1 MNNEEFDSDLNIQ
14 QKEIKNNLLKERLLR
29 EAGILDRGSNVEDP
43 IMIDEED
50 VSTQDLINNDD
61 NTITSKI
68 IDEKLEYTQ

>member
-1 MNNEEFDSDLNIQ
+1 MNNKELDSDLNIQ
-14 QKEIKNNLLKERLLR
+14 QKEIKNNLLKESLLR
-29 EAGILDRGSNVEDP
+29 ESRILDRGSNVEDL